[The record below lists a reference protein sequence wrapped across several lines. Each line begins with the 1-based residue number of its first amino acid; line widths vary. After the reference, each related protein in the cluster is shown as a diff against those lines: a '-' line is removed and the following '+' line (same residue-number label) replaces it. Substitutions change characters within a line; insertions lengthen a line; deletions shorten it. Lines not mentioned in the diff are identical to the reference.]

1 MTDSTQLHVVVPAHN
16 EEALLPRALDA
27 LNTSAAEAGCQLSVL
42 VVADS
47 CTDATEATARA
58 HGADVLPVRLG
69 RVGAARHAGFAR
81 LRATA
86 PQAAWL
92 ATTDADSAVPTS
104 WCRRLFELSA
114 EGAELIAGTVCLE
127 PPADPQLP
135 DTLGTRW
142 SALYATGIT
151 PAGHRHIHGANL
163 SFHPRTYDVLGG
175 FAALAVHEDVDLV
188 TRAEAAGLDVRWP
201 LDIPVTTSRR
211 TDGRSPGG
219 LSDDLKELI
228 S

>member
-1 MTDSTQLHVVVPAHN
+1 MP
-16 EEALLPRALDA
+16 
-27 LNTSAAEAGCQLSVL
+27 
-42 VVADS
+42 
-47 CTDATEATARA
+47 TA
-58 HGADVLPVRLG
+58 
-69 RVGAARHAGFAR
+69 
-81 LRATA
+81 
-86 PQAAWL
+86 
-92 ATTDADSAVPTS
+92 
-104 WCRRLFELSA
+104 WCRRLLELSA

-127 PPADPQLP
+127 PPADPHLQ

-151 PAGHRHIHGANL
+151 PAGHRHVHGANL
-163 SFHPRTYDVLGG
+163 SFHPRAYDALGG

-188 TRAEAAGLDVRWP
+188 TRAQAAGLDVRWP

-211 TDGRSPGG
+211 THGRSPGG

>member
-1 MTDSTQLHVVVPAHN
+1 M
-16 EEALLPRALDA
+16 
-27 LNTSAAEAGCQLSVL
+27 
-42 VVADS
+42 
-47 CTDATEATARA
+47 
-58 HGADVLPVRLG
+58 LPVRLG
-69 RVGAARHAGFAR
+69 RVGAARHAGFAH

-86 PQAAWL
+86 PEAAWL
-92 ATTDADSAVPTS
+92 ATTDADSAVPAD
-104 WCRRLFELSA
+104 WCRRLLQLSA

-127 PPADPQLP
+127 PPAQPHDA
-135 DTLGTRW
+135 DALGTRW
-142 SALYATGIT
+142 SALYAAGIT
-151 PAGHRHIHGANL
+151 SAGHRHIHGANL

-211 TDGRSPGG
+211 THGRSPGG